1 MIEIKCYKLK
11 TPCFNY
17 EFLSGADCSSREWEI
32 EHFYT
37 EAEAIKALEIKKT
50 KVLADTAWAKGW
62 AETFARDEHFTIEET
77 TVTL

>member
-17 EFLSGADCSSREWEI
+17 EFLSGANVSSREWET
-32 EHFYT
+32 ECFTT
-37 EAEAIKALEIKKT
+37 EAEAIEALEIKKA
-50 KVLADTAWAKGW
+50 KVRADTAWAKGW
-62 AETFARDEHFTIEET
+62 AEIFARDEHFTIEET